1 MNSPVAVEEE
11 DDELPS
17 MSMPVCFSSR
27 AIVAEPAIPSTVRLF
42 ACWNALTAAFVPLP
56 KLPSTVP
63 E

>member
-1 MNSPVAVEEE
+1 
-11 DDELPS
+11 

-27 AIVAEPAIPSTVRLF
+27 AIVAEPAMPSTVRLF